1 MSALT
6 NVTLNDGTADV
17 VFSPISHEG
26 GVAVVAAPSD
36 TLVGRKTFSASTR
49 QSPTRRK
56 VTYKGNYPIVVT
68 ETVNG
73 VASPSAARNNYF
85 SCEFDLDA
93 RTTTAE
99 RIAFRKTM
107 VSALNS
113 ALFGDL
119 VDKNESIY

>member
-6 NVTLNDGTADV
+6 LVKLNDGTADV
-17 VFSPISHEG
+17 NYAPISHEN
-26 GVAVVAAPSD
+26 GVAVVGAPSD

-49 QSPTRRK
+49 QTPARRK

-73 VASPSAARNNYF
+73 VASLSAARNNYF

-93 RTTTAE
+93 RTTAAE

-107 VSALNS
+107 VSALES